1 MMGGK
6 QLGFSD
12 YEITTAKKQ
21 TKRERFLSEM
31 EVVVPW
37 QALLDLIEPHYP
49 KTSKRGRRPPYRLAT
64 MLRIHLLQ
72 QWYSLSDPA
81 MEEALIEV
89 PTMRRFAGIEL
100 ISDRIPD
107 ETTILTFR
115 HLLEKH
121 ELGERIFETVKA
133 HLSAR
138 GMTMRQGTI
147 VDATLIAAASS
158 TKNKEGKR
166 DPEMHQTKKGNQWYH
181 RCAEV
186 FAYGMKVHIG
196 VDKDSGLIHSVVTTA
211 ANVHDLTPAAELL
224 HGDEEVVY
232 GDAGYQGIAK
242 RPEMADKSTEFRVA
256 MRPGKR
262 RALPDTP
269 DGRLQDLIETAKA
282 HVRAKVEHPFRV
294 IKHQFGF
301 QKTRL
306 RGLVKNR
313 CKINVIAALTNL
325 FLARRRLLATA

>member
-1 MMGGK
+1 MGGK
-6 QLGFSD
+6 QLGFTD
-12 YEITTAKKQ
+12 YELTTAKKR
-21 TKRERFLSEM
+21 TKREKFLSEM
-31 EVVVPW
+31 EAVVPW
-37 QALLDLIEPHYP
+37 QALIDLIEPHYP
-49 KTSKRGRRPPYRLAT
+49 KASKKGGRPPYPLAT

-121 ELGERIFETVKA
+121 GWVSRFLTPSQ
-133 HLSAR
+133 SAPGR
-138 GMTMRQGTI
+138 SGVTMRQGTI
-147 VDATLIAAASS
+147 VDATLIAAPSS
-158 TKNKEGKR
+158 TKNKDGKR
-166 DPEMHQTKKGNQWYH
+166 DPEMHQTKKGNQWY
-181 RCAEV
+181 
-186 FAYGMKVHIG
+186 FGMKVHAG
-196 VDKDSGLIHSVVTTA
+196 VDKDSGLIHSVVVTA

-242 RPEMADKSTEFRVA
+242 RPEMAGKTAEFRVA
-256 MRPGKR
+256 MRPGTR

-269 DGRLQDLIETAKA
+269 DGRVQDLIETAKA
-282 HVRAKVEHPFRV
+282 HIRSKVEHPFRV
-294 IKHQFGF
+294 IKQQFGF

-306 RGLVKNR
+306 RGLAKNR
-313 CKINVIAALTNL
+313 CKINVLAALSNL
-325 FLARRRLLATA
+325 YQARRQLLATV

>member
-1 MMGGK
+1 MGGK

-12 YEITTAKKQ
+12 YEQTTAKKQ
-21 TKRERFLSEM
+21 TKREKFLAEM
-31 EVVVPW
+31 EAVVPW
-37 QALLDLIEPHYP
+37 DALIALIEPTYP
-49 KTSKRGRRPPYRLAT
+49 KTNKKGGRPPYPLAT

-89 PTMRRFAGIEL
+89 PTMCRFAGIDL
-100 ISDRIPD
+100 ISDRISD

-121 ELGERIFETVKA
+121 RLGEQILETVKA
-133 HLSAR
+133 HLSNR

-147 VDATLIAAASS
+147 VDATLIAAPSS
-158 TKNKEGKR
+158 TKNKAGKR
-166 DPEMHQTKKGNQWYH
+166 DKEMHQTKKGNQWY
-181 RCAEV
+181 
-186 FAYGMKVHIG
+186 FGMKVHIG

-211 ANVHDLTPAAELL
+211 ANVHDLTPVAELL

-232 GDAGYQGIAK
+232 GDVGYQGIAK
-242 RPEMADKSTEFRVA
+242 RPEMAAHSATFRVA

-262 RALPDTP
+262 QALPNTA
-269 DGRLQDLIETAKA
+269 DGKLQDLIEAAKA
-282 HVRAKVEHPFRV
+282 HLRAKVEHPFRV
-294 IKHQFGF
+294 IKQQFGY

-306 RGLVKNR
+306 RGLAKSR
-313 CKINVIAALTNL
+313 CKVNVLAALSNL
-325 FLARRRLLATA
+325 FQARHQLLAAA

>member
-1 MMGGK
+1 MGGK
-6 QLGFSD
+6 QLGFTD
-12 YEITTAKKQ
+12 YELTTAKKR
-21 TKRERFLSEM
+21 TKREKFLAEM
-31 EVVVPW
+31 ESVVPW
-37 QALLDLIEPHYP
+37 AALLALIEPHYP
-49 KTSKRGRRPPYRLAT
+49 KASKKGGRPPYPLAT

-89 PTMRRFAGIEL
+89 PNMRRFAGIEL

-121 ELGERIFETVKA
+121 GLGEQIFDTVKA
-133 HLSAR
+133 LLADR
-138 GMTMRQGTI
+138 GVTMRQGTI
-147 VDATLIAAASS
+147 VDATLIAAPSS

-181 RCAEV
+181 RSAEGC
-186 FAYGMKVHIG
+186 AYGMKVHTG
-196 VDKDSGLIHSVVTTA
+196 VDKDSGLIHSVVVTA

-224 HGDEEVVY
+224 HGDEEVIY

-242 RPEMADKSTEFRVA
+242 RPEMAGRTAEFRVA

-262 RALPDTP
+262 RAIPDSAE
-269 DGRLQDLIETAKA
+269 GKLLDLVETAKA
-282 HVRAKVEHPFRV
+282 HIRSKVEHPFRV
-294 IKHQFGF
+294 IKQQFGF

-306 RGLVKNR
+306 RGLDKNR
-313 CKINVIAALTNL
+313 CKINVLAALSNLYQSRRQLIAA
-325 FLARRRLLATA
+325 A

>member
-1 MMGGK
+1 MGGK

-12 YEITTAKKQ
+12 YEQATAKKQ
-21 TKRERFLSEM
+21 TKREKFLAEM

-37 QALLDLIEPHYP
+37 DDLIALIEPHYP
-49 KTSKRGRRPPYRLAT
+49 KTSKKGGRPPYPLMT

-89 PTMRRFAGIEL
+89 PTMRRFAGIDL
-100 ISDRIPD
+100 VSDRIPD

-121 ELGERIFETVKA
+121 ELGEQIFGTVKA

-147 VDATLIAAASS
+147 VDATLIAAPSS

-181 RCAEV
+181 
-186 FAYGMKVHIG
+186 GMKVHIG

-224 HGDEEVVY
+224 HGDEKVVY

-242 RPEMADKSTEFRVA
+242 RHEMASKTTTFHVA

-262 RALPDTP
+262 RALPDTAE
-269 DGRLQDLIETAKA
+269 GRLLDLIEAAKA
-282 HVRAKVEHPFRV
+282 HIRAKVEHPFRV
-294 IKHQFGF
+294 IKQQFGF

-306 RGLVKNR
+306 RGMAKNR
-313 CKINVIAALTNL
+313 CKVNVIAALTNL
-325 FLARRRLLATA
+325 FLARRLLLSAI